1 MTNWRIG
8 ITGSAGVGKTS
19 LATAL
24 AEDLAVPCLHEEM
37 RAYLERTGTRLSNLP
52 GELVAPI
59 LQELW
64 RERSATELAVAA
76 FVADNCCL
84 DFAAYALYYGCVED
98 TRTAALPAWLAEPL
112 RNLAHYDAIFVLPWG
127 TLPYVN
133 DGVRGPSQYQQLR
146 YQCIIEGLLRRYAAP
161 GSLHFLPDEIAD
173 LAERRRWAL
182 SILGERGNTLA
193 QQRGFVYL
201 VGAGPG
207 DPKLLTVRAVELLRR
222 ADVVAFDMLIPQPI
236 LALLPSHVEK
246 LNVGRRHG
254 MQRRSYRLHPDVLA
268 RAREGK
274 VVVRLKSGDPFVFG
288 RGGEEAEELVQA
300 GIPFEVVPGISAA
313 LGAAAHSGIPLTHRQ
328 YASDVRFVS
337 CHDAQDTRKPSKRLG
352 TTVLYMVAHRLRM
365 SLDRLIEDGYP
376 SDTPAAYVEAA
387 TTPSQRV
394 ITGTIAHLHEKVEP
408 GESSAPGLV
417 IVGEVVNLRAIIGR
431 PAC

>member
-1 MTNWRIG
+1 MTNWKIG

-24 AEDLAVPCLHEEM
+24 AGDLAVPCLHEEM
-37 RAYLERTGTRLSNLP
+37 RAYLERTGTRLSDLP
-52 GELVAPI
+52 GEMVASI

-64 RERSATELAVAA
+64 RERSAKEVAVPA

-84 DFAAYALYYGCVED
+84 DFAAYALHYGCVEN
-98 TRTAALPAWLAEPL
+98 TGTAALPAWLADPL
-112 RNLAHYDAIFVLPWG
+112 ENLRHYDAIFVLPWG
-127 TLPYVN
+127 TLPYVD

-161 GSLHFLPDEIAD
+161 GRLHFLPEDIVD
-173 LAERRRWAL
+173 LAERRRWVL
-182 SILGERGNTLA
+182 SKLRHCPA
-193 QQRGFVYL
+193 DQPGFVYL

-207 DPKLLTVRAVELLRR
+207 DPKLLTVRALELLQR
-222 ADVVAFDMLIPQPI
+222 AAVVAFDMLIPEPI
-236 LALLPSHVEK
+236 LALFPPHVEK

-254 MQRRSYRLHPDVLA
+254 MQKRSYRLHPDVVA

-274 VVVRLKSGDPFVFG
+274 VVVRLKAGDPFVFG

-300 GIPFEVVPGISAA
+300 GIPFEVVPGICAA
-313 LGAAAHSGIPLTHRQ
+313 LGAAANTGIPLTHRQ
-328 YASDVRFVS
+328 YASHVKFVT
-337 CHDAQDTRKPSKRLG
+337 CHDAETRRPHKELG
-352 TTVLYMVAHRLRM
+352 TTVLYMVAHRLRA
-365 SLDRLIEDGYP
+365 SLKRLIEDGYP

-394 ITGTIAHLHEKVEP
+394 ITGTLADLHEKVEP

-417 IVGEVVNLRAIIGR
+417 IAGEVVNLRAIIGR